1 MEIKPKRFVVVPR
14 DAYDRLGD
22 RHAEYEDAI
31 EQAKD
36 RAGEEGQAFYV
47 FEAKA
52 IVTREAPPVKVRK
65 L

>member
-1 MEIKPKRFVVVPR
+1 MDLKTKRFLVIPR
-14 DAYDRLGD
+14 DAFERLGD
-22 RHAEYEDAI
+22 RHAEYEEAV
-31 EQAKD
+31 ERAKE

-47 FEAKA
+47 VESKA

>member
-1 MEIKPKRFVVVPR
+1 MEIKVKRFVVVPR
-14 DAYDRLGD
+14 DAYERLLD
-22 RHAEYEDAI
+22 RHVDADDAT
-31 EQAKD
+31 ERAKE

-47 FEAKA
+47 LEAKA